1 MKIVFDTN
9 VIVSGLNFRGSE
21 RILLRL
27 TNEDRFELFLS
38 EFILSEAS
46 SVLRRKFNWTEA
58 RVTMQLAVLRDTAT
72 ILSPLQFVSAIAH
85 DHADNRVLECAVLAS
100 ADYLVTGDR
109 KHLLPLETFEGVR
122 ILRAPD
128 FLKILGDA

>member
-1 MKIVFDTN
+1 MRIVFDTN

-21 RILLRL
+21 RLLLRL

-46 SVLRRKFNWTEA
+46 SVLRRKFDWSEA
-58 RVTMQLAVLRDTAT
+58 RITLELTVLRDTAT
-72 ILSPLQFVSAIAH
+72 ILSPPQVVSAIAG
-85 DHADNRVLECAVLAS
+85 DHADNRVLECAVFAS

-128 FLKILGDA
+128 FLKILADA

>member
-1 MKIVFDTN
+1 MRIVFDTN

-21 RILLRL
+21 RLLLRL

-46 SVLRRKFNWTEA
+46 SVLRRKFDWSEA
-58 RVTMQLAVLRDTAT
+58 RLAMELAVLRDTAT
-72 ILSPLQFVSAIAH
+72 ILSPPPVVSAIAD
-85 DHADNRVLECAVLAS
+85 DHADNRVLECAVFAS
-100 ADYLVTGDR
+100 ADYLITGAR
-109 KHLLPLETFEGVR
+109 KHLLPLETFQGVR